1 MSLLATTP
9 LYSTIHTPII
19 QDVSLDLMVCD
30 TDDFRQNWTTE
41 ELEQIA
47 LEIEDS
53 PAPLILEQIKGEQ
66 IKGNKVEDGS
76 ETLYHIVFGSKYFIA
91 ANMMGLESLP
101 GLILQSQH
109 NNTVEDFLGTTI
121 FNWDHLDEIECAKA
135 YQWLRSVC
143 NYSVDQI
150 AKFRHISR
158 PVIGNQ
164 LRLLKL
170 PKLVQEY
177 LQQGHL
183 NKSHCFLLLK
193 LNDTQ
198 KQVQLAKEVVAGTY
212 SVRDLKGIVE
222 EHLDQLYSS
231 NSTDTQKTDSNL
243 KITVSEHTIEIT
255 VDSPDTKKRLLAY
268 LQDFS

>member
-53 PAPLILEQIKGEQ
+53 PAPLILEQIEGEKVDGT
-66 IKGNKVEDGS
+66 IENGNEA
-76 ETLYHIVFGSKYFIA
+76 LYHIVFGSKYFIA
-91 ANMMGLESLP
+91 ANMLGLESLP

-150 AKFRHISR
+150 AKFRHLSR

-212 SVRDLKGIVE
+212 SVRDLKRIVE
-222 EHLDQLYSS
+222 EHLDELYPPS
-231 NSTDTQKTDSNL
+231 STDSHQTDSSL
-243 KITVSEHTIEIT
+243 EITVSEHTIEIA
-255 VDSPDTKKRLLAY
+255 VDCPDTKKRLLAY
-268 LQDFS
+268 LQNFS